1 MIYCIQPHNSLE
13 KTKKI
18 HAAISL
24 ADLRLLKLNF
34 PMDIAMVFSTVEV
47 KLKKF
52 LRSALRTKKK
62 KQQKDPNTMTNS
74 TTNVERPMK
83 QSLIVAAI

>member
-1 MIYCIQPHNSLE
+1 M
-13 KTKKI
+13 
-18 HAAISL
+18 
-24 ADLRLLKLNF
+24 NF

-62 KQQKDPNTMTNS
+62 KQQNDPNTMTNS